1 MMKVSTRGR
10 YALRLMVEL
19 AKREQDTPVSLKK
32 ISIGQE
38 ISYKYLEQIV
48 KSLTGAGILRSVR
61 GAQGGYLLNVSPE
74 QITVGEIL
82 RVTEGSLTP
91 VSCLNDTETPEEE
104 DCNRQEK
111 CEVYDFWKGLQDV
124 VSEYIDS
131 VTLHDM
137 IK

>member
-1 MMKVSTRGR
+1 MKVSTRGR